1 MLFRPRPEMLE
12 LILLHYLHA
21 RKKFTNEE
29 EFNYTNLI
37 KGYEGELKSDIWL
50 RGLTEEWLILHDLL
64 FEYHGSK
71 FQIDTLII
79 AYEKIYLLDV
89 KYFEGDYLI
98 KDDKWYNP
106 AGALQKNPLHQLE
119 RCETLLTKLL
129 LKLGHHYRIESYL
142 IFNNPEF
149 HLNTTS
155 INPAIIFP
163 TQLNRFLK
171 NLNQRPIELNKKYYR
186 LAQQLVDHHQEES
199 PYTRLPEY
207 SYENL
212 KKGIICP
219 NNCNTFFS
227 DERLICKKCGCKE
240 EVDAAVLRSVEEFT
254 LLFPNKII
262 SVDSIHDWCGGLKS
276 KKAVRRVLSKYFVL
290 VGKAR
295 ASHYV
300 RRKPVKKP

>member
-1 MLFRPRPEMLE
+1 MIFRPRPEKLE
-12 LILLHYLHA
+12 IILLNYL
-21 RKKFTNEE
+21 KFRM
-29 EFNYTNLI
+29 EFSYDQALNYTNLV
-37 KGYEGELKSDIWL
+37 KGYEGELKSDVWL
-50 RGLTEEWLILHDLL
+50 RDLTDEWLILHDLL

-171 NLNQRPIELNKKYYR
+171 KLNQRPIKLNKKYYQ

-207 SYENL
+207 SYEKL

-219 NNCNTFFS
+219 NNCNTFLS
-227 DERLICKKCGCKE
+227 DERLICKKCGCKG
-240 EVDAAVLRSVEEFT
+240 EVDAAILRSVKEFS
-254 LLFPNKII
+254 LLFPNKKIT
-262 SVDSIHDWCGGLKS
+262 VDSIHDWCGGLKS

-300 RRKPVKKP
+300 CRNPVKKT

>member
-1 MLFRPRPEMLE
+1 MLFSPRPEKLE
-12 LILLHYLHA
+12 LILLRYLKP
-21 RKKFTNEE
+21 RM
-29 EFNYTNLI
+29 EFSYEQALSYTNLA
-37 KGYEGELKSDIWL
+37 KGYEGELKSDSWL
-50 RGLTEEWLILHDLL
+50 KGLTDKWLILHDLL
-64 FEYHGSK
+64 FEYYGSK

-79 AYEKIYLLDV
+79 AFRKIYLLDV

-106 AGALQKNPLHQLE
+106 AGVLQKNPLHQLE

-129 LKLGHHYRIESYL
+129 LNLGHHYEIESYL

-163 TQLNRFLK
+163 AQLNRFLRK
-171 NLNQRPIELNKKYYR
+171 LNVKPIKLHQKHYQ
-186 LAQQLVDHHQEES
+186 LAQDLVDHHQEES
-199 PYTRLPEY
+199 PYSRLPQY
-207 SYENL
+207 SYEKL

-219 NNCNTFFS
+219 NNCNTFYS
-227 DERLICKKCGCKE
+227 DKRMICKNCGYKE
-240 EVDAAVLRSVEEFT
+240 GVDAAVLRSVEEYS
-254 LLFPNKII
+254 LLFPDRKIT
-262 SVDSIHDWCGGLKS
+262 VDSIHEWCGGLKS
-276 KKAVRRVLSKYFVL
+276 KKAIRRVLSKYYVL

-300 RRKPVKKP
+300 CPVKKP